1 MQTNEQGTIKNKA
14 ICEQKINTASDWTVL
29 RKWHMHGVNI
39 FLHTKILDPKL
50 GDFNLTANTAAMI

>member
-1 MQTNEQGTIKNKA
+1 MRTEDKKGI
-14 ICEQKINTASDWTVL
+14 ASYWIVL
-29 RKWHMHGVNI
+29 CKGHMHSVNI